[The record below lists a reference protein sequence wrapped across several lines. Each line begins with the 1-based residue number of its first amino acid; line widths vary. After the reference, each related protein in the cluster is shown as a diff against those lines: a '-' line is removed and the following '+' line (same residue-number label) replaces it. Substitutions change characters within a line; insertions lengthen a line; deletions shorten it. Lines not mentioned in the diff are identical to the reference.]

1 MPKKTVKLVK
11 IFITGGAGFIG
22 RHLVEFFL
30 EKNKV
35 CIYDNLSNSS
45 SKDIL
50 QLIEKGAE
58 FVKGDILD
66 YEHLRKSCNGFDV
79 IIHLAAISDVKR
91 SLTHPKITNDVN
103 VNGTDNVLKCC
114 LDNRIKKM
122 IFSSSAAVYGN
133 SKLPI
138 AERSSIEPTSIYG
151 ISKMKAEKQIKE
163 FSNRFGLNAVCL
175 RLFNVYGEGQ
185 NKKYA
190 GVISKF
196 MNSILK
202 NNEIIIYGDGK
213 QTRDFISIKDVVG
226 SFQCALK
233 KETTGQNTYNI
244 ASGESISIKD
254 LAKLI
259 MLICNKKIKISYES
273 ENKSEIKFSR
283 ANITLAQ
290 KELGFNPE
298 IKLDKGISDL
308 VSITY

>member
-1 MPKKTVKLVK
+1 MK

-66 YEHLRKSCNGFDV
+66 YEYLKKSCNGFDV

-91 SLTHPKITNDVN
+91 SSTHPKITNDIN

-138 AERSSIEPTSIYG
+138 SEKSSIEPTSTYG

-163 FSNRFGLNAVCL
+163 FSNRFGLNVICL

-196 MNSILK
+196 MNSVLK
-202 NNEIIIYGDGK
+202 NNEMIIYGDGE
-213 QTRDFISIKDVVG
+213 QTRDFISIKDVIE
-226 SFQCALK
+226 SFQCALE

-259 MLICNKKIKISYES
+259 MLIFNKKIKISYES
-273 ENKSEIKFSR
+273 ENKSEIIFSK

-290 KELGFNPE
+290 KEIGFNPK
-298 IKLDKGISDL
+298 IKLDEGIYDL
-308 VSITY
+308 IPITY